1 VLGVARI
8 PYDKWVRWVTPF
20 IIILMIL
27 GFLLL
32 IPTVTMELN
41 GF

>member
-1 VLGVARI
+1 LIGVLGVARI
-8 PYDKWVRWVTPF
+8 PYDRWVKF
-20 IIILMIL
+20 MAVLIIL

-32 IPTVTMELN
+32 IPTVYLELS